1 MKIKRR
7 DHTVPSL
14 NLASLPDL
22 IFTVL
27 FFFMIVTHM
36 RNVTPRVQ
44 YETPE
49 GTEIAKLP
57 SNQPHLYIYVGSES
71 PLRIQVNNLLVEPE
85 RLASAIESEKMSLP
99 VADRQRLTALVK
111 ADRHVPMA
119 AIMQIKQALREANI
133 PRITYSAT
141 RKSTPKSQ
149 ISK

>member
-49 GTEIAKLP
+49 GTEVAKLP
-57 SNQPHLYIYVGSES
+57 SNQSHLYIYVGSEL

-85 RLASAIESEKMSLP
+85 QLASAIENEKKNFS
-99 VADRQRLTALVK
+99 AIDRQRLTAIVK
-111 ADRHVPMA
+111 ADQRTPMA
-119 AIMQIKQALREANI
+119 VMMQVKQALREANI